1 MRSQRTPRGVRSEIN
16 ITPYIDI
23 LLVLLIIFMV
33 IQPVQQFDLRARV
46 PDVPNRETGQ
56 AAPAI
61 VLTVTSDFRVEING
75 ERVAWNALGER
86 LFEIYR
92 GRSQKYLFI
101 RGGDDLAFGSVA
113 RIIDIAKGVGVEEV
127 GLMKL

>member
-1 MRSQRTPRGVRSEIN
+1 MKQERIRRRVRSEIN

-33 IQPVQQFDLRARV
+33 LQPGQEFDLKARV
-46 PDVPNRETGQ
+46 PAESSE
-56 AAPAI
+56 AAEVAGSAI
-61 VLTVTSDFRVEING
+61 VLTVTSEFIIQING
-75 ERVAWNALGER
+75 ENVAWNRLGNR
-86 LFEIYR
+86 LFEIYS
-92 GRSQKYLFI
+92 GRSRKYLFI
-101 RGGDDLAFGSVA
+101 RGGENLAFGSVA